1 MIPQIAIENE
11 VRLVIDSLLMWAVI
25 AGPIAVL
32 FCVWVKRKKL

>member
-1 MIPQIAIENE
+1 MIPPIAIENE
-11 VRLVIDSLLMWAVI
+11 VRLVIDFLLVWAVV